1 MAKDEATLLSEI
13 VGLLRKQ
20 NQLSTRD
27 RLREAEEAKR
37 QEKATATTEAG
48 ISMSEEIQLQGVA
61 FMDRFIAG
69 QAKTAMDRLT
79 GDKPTK
85 TMQEVGNTLTGIN
98 RVLLTDISMSLDNY
112 LGPSHGADLFD
123 LKVSNHAIREYSA
136 NHLPNIDKWTS
147 LIKANSDVLVW
158 DGKDIKHGIQALA
171 AEIGSHSLN
180 VYDAE
185 ADADADAEQARW
197 KDEDKQRADDLRT
210 AEEERREGQR
220 KLVDKNNTLIPAG
233 FNMKNMRGSAG
244 GLWKSLKGLPL
255 MLIGWAIGGG
265 VLAIKDFITGW
276 KEDGFAGAVG
286 KMLGGSGEGLWNSI
300 KQAFKVGGLGAM
312 IGGAIGFLFG
322 GIGAIPGA
330 IIGGLIGMALGAIFG
345 YIGGDKIT
353 AKLKEAGAGVAKLWG
368 KGVGFIM
375 YHLRR
380 IGEWFYSPGQ
390 PANPHVSGKSEI
402 FGGFISWDPGNFSLK
417 ALWDSAIDSIWG
429 MVKDIGKWFWD
440 DGKVFGGRLTI
451 PTWDEIFADFKESM
465 ANMWDVIAN
474 IPKHIK
480 RGLMSILPDWML
492 KGLGWIKDAPVG
504 PGSLSH
510 LRGEERAEVLFA
522 KDSKSMDPWFGDSK
536 EAFLQLVNSGQL
548 GATNA
553 GQLDGNL
560 VGKMTN
566 FDGYGNWIGPGSPAN
581 NALLMA
587 EQKRKF
593 AALGGGQ
600 QNVPA
605 PVIITDSGNDKS
617 SQTII
622 QYFDRAPY
630 AGVTGVYPPSMSS
643 MSTPLNQK
651 F

>member
-37 QEKATATTEAG
+37 QEKLTASTEAG

-61 FMDRFIAG
+61 FMDRFVAG

-79 GDKPTK
+79 GD
-85 TMQEVGNTLTGIN
+85 QARESRQIEGNTLLGNLWVRLGTEFHELKEAQKESFFGNLEGLGEIA
-98 RVLLTDISMSLDNY
+98 DISR
-112 LGPSHGADLFD
+112 
-123 LKVSNHAIREYSA
+123 I
-136 NHLPNIDKWTS
+136 HLPNIDKWTS

-171 AEIGSHSLN
+171 GEIGSHSLN

-197 KDEDKQRADDLRT
+197 KKEDKQRADDLRT
-210 AEEERREGQR
+210 AEEVRREA
-220 KLVDKNNTLIPAG
+220 KKNLVDKNNTLIAPSS
-233 FNMKNMRGSAG
+233 MKNIPATSG
-244 GLWKSLKGLPL
+244 GLWKSLRGLPL

-353 AKLKEAGAGVAKLWG
+353 AKLKEAGAGVAELWG

-390 PANPHVSGKSEI
+390 PANPRVSGKTEI

-417 ALWDSAIDSIWG
+417 AMWDSAIASIWG
-429 MVKDIGKWFWD
+429 MVTEVGEWFWK
-440 DGKVFGGRLTI
+440 DGKAFGGNITI

-465 ANMWDVIAN
+465 ANMWDTIAN
-474 IPKHIK
+474 IPSHIK
-480 RGLMSILPDWML
+480 RGLISILPDWML
-492 KGLGWIKDAPVG
+492 KGLGWIEDAPVG

-510 LRGEERAEVLFA
+510 LKGEEKAEILFA
-522 KDSKSMDPWFGDSK
+522 KDSKSIDPWFGDSR
-536 EAFLQLVNSGQL
+536 EAFLQLVNSGHY

-553 GQLDGNL
+553 GQIDGNL
-560 VGKMTN
+560 VAKMTN
-566 FDGYGNWIGPGSPAN
+566 FDPETGEWIGPGSN
-581 NALLMA
+581 YSALKMA
-587 EQKRKF
+587 EEKRKF

-605 PVIITDSGNDKS
+605 PVVITDSGNDKS

-630 AGVTGVYPPSMSS
+630 AGVTGVYPPSLSS

>member
-1 MAKDEATLLSEI
+1 MAKNEATLLGEI
-13 VGLLRKQ
+13 VSLLRKQ

-37 QEKATATTEAG
+37 QEKLTATTESG

-61 FMDRFIAG
+61 FMDRFVAG

-85 TMQEVGNTLTGIN
+85 TMQEVGNTLTGNLKLQNAVDFYELKADIKEIAFGN
-98 RVLLTDISMSLDNY
+98 LEGLGEIEQLTRD
-112 LGPSHGADLFD
+112 
-123 LKVSNHAIREYSA
+123 
-136 NHLPNIDKWTS
+136 HLPNIDKWTS
-147 LIKANSDVLVW
+147 LVKANSDVLVW
-158 DGKDIKHGIQALA
+158 DGKDIKHGIQKLA

-197 KDEDKQRADDLRT
+197 GVEDKQRKDDLRS
-210 AEEERREGQR
+210 AEEARREGR
-220 KLVDKNNTLIPAG
+220 KNLVDKNNTLIAP
-233 FNMKNMRGSAG
+233 GSMTKISSRG
-244 GLWKSLKGLPL
+244 GLWKSIRGLPL
-255 MLIGWAIGGG
+255 MLVGWALTGG

-322 GIGAIPGA
+322 GIGAVPGA

-353 AKLKEAGAGVAKLWG
+353 AKLKEAGAAVALLWG

-390 PANPHVSGKSEI
+390 SANPHVSGKTEI
-402 FGGFISWDPGNFSLK
+402 FGGFISWDPGNFSIK
-417 ALWDSAIDSIWG
+417 AMWDSAISSIWG
-429 MVKDIGKWFWD
+429 KVKEIGKWFWD
-440 DGKVFGGRLTI
+440 DGKAFGGRIEL
-451 PTWDEIFADFKESM
+451 PTWDEIFGDFKQSM
-465 ANMWDVIAN
+465 ANMWDTIAN
-474 IPKHIK
+474 IPRHIK
-480 RGLMSILPDWML
+480 RGLMSIMPLWMI
-492 KGLGWIKDAPVG
+492 KGLGWMPEAGTTLGQNVATALNN
-504 PGSLSH
+504 PGKSIA
-510 LRGEERAEVLFA
+510 EMVEQRAYEQ
-522 KDSKSMDPWFGDSK
+522 S
-536 EAFLQLVNSGQL
+536 QLDM
-548 GATNA
+548 NA
-553 GQLDGNL
+553 GIMVGMDKLLVTMEDLYLMGN
-560 VGKMTN
+560 
-566 FDGYGNWIGPGSPAN
+566 PGSPKWKEYHEAL
-581 NALLMA
+581 NAPSLKLA
-587 EQKRKF
+587 EEKRKF
-593 AALGGGQ
+593 ADLGGGQ
-600 QNVPA
+600 RNIPA

-622 QYFDRAPY
+622 QYINRAP
-630 AGVTGVYPPSMSS
+630 AGLGNVGFSGNSWMAGLGHNIADAY
-643 MSTPLNQK
+643 
-651 F
+651 

>member
-1 MAKDEATLLSEI
+1 MAKNEATLLGEI
-13 VGLLRKQ
+13 VSLLRKQ

-37 QEKATATTEAG
+37 QEKLTATTESG

-61 FMDRFIAG
+61 FMDRFVAG

-85 TMQEVGNTLTGIN
+85 TMQEVGNTLTGNLKLQNAVDFYELKADIKEIAFGN
-98 RVLLTDISMSLDNY
+98 LEGLGEIEQLTRD
-112 LGPSHGADLFD
+112 
-123 LKVSNHAIREYSA
+123 
-136 NHLPNIDKWTS
+136 HLPNIDKWTS
-147 LIKANSDVLVW
+147 LVKANSDVLVW
-158 DGKDIKHGIQALA
+158 DGKDIKHGIQKLA

-197 KDEDKQRADDLRT
+197 GVEDKQRKDDLRS
-210 AEEERREGQR
+210 AEEARREGR
-220 KLVDKNNTLIPAG
+220 KNLVDKNNTLIAP
-233 FNMKNMRGSAG
+233 GSMTKISSRG
-244 GLWKSLKGLPL
+244 GLWKSIRGLPL
-255 MLIGWAIGGG
+255 MLVGWALTGG

-353 AKLKEAGAGVAKLWG
+353 AKLKEAGAAVALLWG

-390 PANPHVSGKSEI
+390 SANPHVSGKTEI
-402 FGGFISWDPGNFSLK
+402 FGGFISWDPGNFSIK
-417 ALWDSAIDSIWG
+417 AMWDSAISSIWG
-429 MVKDIGKWFWD
+429 KVKEIGKWFWD
-440 DGKVFGGRLTI
+440 DGKAFGGRIEL
-451 PTWDEIFADFKESM
+451 PTWDEIFGDFKQSM
-465 ANMWDVIAN
+465 ANMWNVIAN

-504 PGSLSH
+504 PGSMSH
-510 LRGEERAEVLFA
+510 LRGEERAEILFA

-560 VGKMTN
+560 VAKMTN
-566 FDGYGNWIGPGSPAN
+566 FDEYANWIGPGSPAN

-600 QNVPA
+600 RNIPA

-622 QYFDRAPY
+622 QYINRAP
-630 AGVTGVYPPSMSS
+630 AGLGNVGFSGNSWMAGLGHNIADAY
-643 MSTPLNQK
+643 
-651 F
+651 

>member
-1 MAKDEATLLSEI
+1 MAKDEATLLGEI

-37 QEKATATTEAG
+37 QEKITATTEAG

-61 FMDRFIAG
+61 FMDRFVAG
-69 QAKTAMDRLT
+69 QAKTAMDRMT
-79 GDKPTK
+79 GDPAKREDQLIGHSLTK
-85 TMQEVGNTLTGIN
+85 VNMRYLYGIE
-98 RVLLTDISMSLDNY
+98 LASQ
-112 LGPSHGADLFD
+112 
-123 LKVSNHAIREYSA
+123 
-136 NHLPNIDKWTS
+136 NIDKWTS

-210 AEEERREGQR
+210 AEEARREGR
-220 KLVDKNNTLIPAG
+220 KNLVDKNNTLIAPGSVKNIPAT
-233 FNMKNMRGSAG
+233 SG
-244 GLWKSLKGLPL
+244 GLWKSLRGLPL

-322 GIGAIPGA
+322 GIGAVPGA

-390 PANPHVSGKSEI
+390 PANPQVSGKTEI
-402 FGGFISWDPGNFSLK
+402 FGGFISWDPGNFSIK
-417 ALWDSAIDSIWG
+417 ALWDSAIGSIWG
-429 MVKDIGKWFWD
+429 MVKEVGEWFWKD
-440 DGKVFGGRLTI
+440 NKAFGGRLTI

-504 PGSLSH
+504 PGSMAH
-510 LRGEERAEVLFA
+510 LRGQEKENVMFA
-522 KDSKSMDPWFGDSK
+522 ASVGELSDTWHGDSWQ
-536 EAFLQLVNSGQL
+536 ALIDAV
-548 GATNA
+548 AA
-553 GQLDGNL
+553 GQYSYTNL
-560 VGKMTN
+560 TKPGQAM
-566 FDGYGNWIGPGSPAN
+566 DMSGYEAK
-581 NALLMA
+581 LEYFQRQKDFLVQA
-587 EQKRKF
+587 EQRRNF
-593 AALGGGQ
+593 PDLRPGHQ
-600 QNVPA
+600 TVPA
-605 PVIITDSGNDKS
+605 PVVITDSGNDKS

-630 AGVTGVYPPSMSS
+630 DGVTGVYPPSMSS
-643 MSTPLNQK
+643 LSTPLNQK